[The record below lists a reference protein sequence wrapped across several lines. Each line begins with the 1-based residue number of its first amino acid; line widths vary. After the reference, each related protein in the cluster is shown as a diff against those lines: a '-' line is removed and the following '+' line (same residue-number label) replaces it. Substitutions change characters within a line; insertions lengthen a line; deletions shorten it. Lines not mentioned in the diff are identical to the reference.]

1 MTASEKMV
9 DIIRGIQN
17 GRQGHA
23 GHLVYVPSIMNK
35 KQIDDIL
42 TAYEAEKDEKE
53 SIIESLE
60 SEIARLESEKSLL
73 EKTRAWHQHGAVAPS
88 CVGCPTAEAEIESG
102 KYTTVITER
111 LEKYSRLLGFAA
123 VMLHSCEQNICRHK
137 KSGEIY
143 GKIMDIMGGALSN
156 ENAIAYL
163 TGKDDHETN

>member
-88 CVGCPTAEAEIESG
+88 CVGCPTAEAEIASG
-102 KYTTVITER
+102 KYTRVITKR
-111 LEKYSRLLGFAA
+111 LVDFITKSTMVLFPTEPEKRFDF
-123 VMLHSCEQNICRHK
+123 MCDTR
-137 KSGEIY
+137 
-143 GKIMDIMGGALSN
+143 
-156 ENAIAYL
+156 AYL
-163 TGKDDHETN
+163 TAAEEVEG